1 LAQRCGATGTKV
13 KLDSWRARI
22 LIVLSFGLY
31 RLWART
37 LRLQVEDPN
46 GVVALVRNQ
55 PVIFAIWHNRLLMLP
70 RVFDPCFPT
79 RQSYGLI
86 SASGDGDLIAAFI
99 ERSGYGTIRGSSSRK
114 GVIALRQLVDTLAAD
129 GNVLVTPDGPRG
141 PVYQASQG
149 VVFLAQKSGAPVV
162 PIHMEYS
169 RCWRLKSWDRFIVP
183 WPFAKL
189 RAIFGAPII
198 VPPIERAEQFE
209 AEQLRLQN
217 AMMSLVEQP

>member
-1 LAQRCGATGTKV
+1 V
-13 KLDSWRARI
+13 KLDSWRARV
-22 LIVLSFGLY
+22 LIALSFGFY
-31 RLWART
+31 RVWART

-46 GVVALVRNQ
+46 GVVALVRDR

-70 RVFDPCFPT
+70 RVFDPCFPG

-86 SASGDGDLIAAFI
+86 SASGDGDLIANFI

-114 GVIALRQLVDTLAAD
+114 GVIALRQLVETLAKD

-141 PVYQASQG
+141 PVYQVSQG
-149 VVFLAQKSGAPVV
+149 IVFLAQKSGAPVV

-169 RCWRLKSWDRFIVP
+169 KCWRLKSWDRFVVP
-183 WPFAKL
+183 RPFTKL
-189 RAIFGAPII
+189 RAVFGAPIA
-198 VPPIERAEQFE
+198 VPPLESAEQFE
-209 AEQLRLQN
+209 TERLRLQN

>member
-1 LAQRCGATGTKV
+1 V
-13 KLDSWRARI
+13 KLDSWRARV

-86 SASGDGDLIAAFI
+86 SASRDGDLIAIFI

-141 PVYQASQG
+141 PVYQVSQG

-169 RCWRLKSWDRFIVP
+169 KCWRLKSWDRFVVP

-189 RAIFGAPII
+189 RAIFGAPIT
-198 VPPIERAEQFE
+198 VPPIESAEQFA

-217 AMMSLVEQP
+217 AMMSLVEEP

>member
-1 LAQRCGATGTKV
+1 M
-13 KLDSWRARI
+13 KLDSWRARV

-46 GVVALVRNQ
+46 GVVALVRER

-70 RVFDPCFPT
+70 RVFDPTFPT

-86 SASGDGDLIAAFI
+86 SASRDGDLIASFI

-114 GVIALRQLVDTLAAD
+114 GVIALRQLVDTLAAN

-141 PVYQASQG
+141 PVYQVSQG

-169 RCWRLKSWDRFIVP
+169 RCWRLKSWDRFVVP

-189 RAIFGAPII
+189 RAIFGTPIT
-198 VPPIERAEQFE
+198 VPPIESPERFQ
-209 AEQLRLQN
+209 AEQLRLQK

>member
-1 LAQRCGATGTKV
+1 M
-13 KLDSWRARI
+13 KLDSWRARV
-22 LIVLSFGLY
+22 LIALSFGLY

-46 GVVALVRNQ
+46 GVVTLVRDR

-86 SASGDGDLIAAFI
+86 SASRDGDLIATFI

-149 VVFLAQKSGAPVV
+149 VVFLAQKSSAPVV

-169 RCWRLKSWDRFIVP
+169 SCWRLKSWDRFVVP
-183 WPFAKL
+183 RPFAKL
-189 RAIFGAPII
+189 RAIFGAPIHI
-198 VPPIERAEQFE
+198 APTENTEQFE
-209 AEQLRLQN
+209 AERLRLQN

>member
-1 LAQRCGATGTKV
+1 M
-13 KLDSWRARI
+13 KLDSWRARV
-22 LIVLSFGLY
+22 LIALSFGLY

-46 GVVALVRNQ
+46 GVVALVRNR

-86 SASGDGDLIAAFI
+86 SASRDGDLIAIFI

-141 PVYQASQG
+141 PVYEVSQG

-169 RCWRLKSWDRFIVP
+169 RSWRLKSWDRFVVP

-189 RAIFGAPII
+189 RAILGAPIHI
-198 VPPIERAEQFE
+198 APIADPEQFE
-209 AEQLRLQN
+209 AERLRLQD